1 MELFAAGST
10 SSRSVNGMAQTTG
23 PEISS
28 ERAYVLLGVNRH
40 SRFHKVAPITP
51 SLRPPTTALAPSE
64 NRRFQVTAYVSLLLI
79 RDEWAHLSL
88 RIHARPDFDLL
99 HACRHSFDDFAED
112 AGPWVSLRGKNTLRI
127 LWYCGGA
134 LPVYV
139 NQLVLTLS
147 MTWSLHSLPR
157 YRPTSQ
163 YSLWR
168 LNRHWQ
174 A

>member
-10 SSRSVNGMAQTTG
+10 SSRSVNGMAQTTD

-88 RIHARPDFDLL
+88 RIQPAPTLIF
-99 HACRHSFDDFAED
+99 FAS
-112 AGPWVSLRGKNTLRI
+112 AATPSTTL
-127 LWYCGGA
+127 
-134 LPVYV
+134 PKM
-139 NQLVLTLS
+139 LVHGS
-147 MTWSLHSLPR
+147 V
-157 YRPTSQ
+157 
-163 YSLWR
+163 
-168 LNRHWQ
+168 
-174 A
+174 

>member
-10 SSRSVNGMAQTTG
+10 SSRSANGMAQTTG

-79 RDEWAHLSL
+79 RDEWAHLGL

-112 AGPWVSLRGKNTLRI
+112 AGPWVSLRVRNTCEFFGIVAARFTSI
-127 LWYCGGA
+127 CKPA
-134 LPVYV
+134 CANSIDDMVAKSP
-139 NQLVLTLS
+139 
-147 MTWSLHSLPR
+147 PR

-163 YSLWR
+163 YSL
-168 LNRHWQ
+168 
-174 A
+174 